1 MEEGELFAIETFG
14 STGKGRVFEA
24 PDCSHYM
31 KNFDCESVALR
42 NPKAKAL
49 LNEINNRFGTL
60 AFCRKWLEET
70 FPRHIV
76 PLNALVNAGA
86 VDAYP
91 PLNDVSGSYV
101 AQYEHTIFLHP
112 SRKEVL
118 SRGDDY

>member
-1 MEEGELFAIETFG
+1 
-14 STGKGRVFEA
+14 V
-24 PDCSHYM
+24 P
-31 KNFDCESVALR
+31 LR
-42 NPKAKAL
+42 NPKSKAL
-49 LNEINNRFGTL
+49 LNEITNRFGTL
-60 AFCRKWLEET
+60 AFCRKWLETT

-76 PLNALVNAGA
+76 PLRELVNSGA

-91 PLNDVSGSYV
+91 PLNDVAGSYV